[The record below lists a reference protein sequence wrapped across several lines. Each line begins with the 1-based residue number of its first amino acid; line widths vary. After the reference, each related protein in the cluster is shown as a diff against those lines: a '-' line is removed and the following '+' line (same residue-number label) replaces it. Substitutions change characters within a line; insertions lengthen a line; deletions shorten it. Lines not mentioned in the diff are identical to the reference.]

1 MKTKKMPQKKPATKG
16 QTPRRLAPEPSS
28 PGRITDVV
36 GTPGDTGLIIGDY
49 FIAPG
54 HKRMILMTDHKHDGV
69 WLAGVGDHI
78 DEDWYGSRAEFDAAG
93 WISVNAKDHATDG
106 ARDEKKQPTTN

>member
-1 MKTKKMPQKKPATKG
+1 MNTKKIPSKKPATKG
-16 QTPRRLAPEPSS
+16 QKPRRLAPVPGS

-36 GTPGDTGLIIGDY
+36 GTSGDTGLIIGDY

-54 HKRMILMTDHKHDGV
+54 QKRMILMADHKHKGV

-78 DEDWYGSRAEFDAAG
+78 DEDWCGSRAEFDAAG
-93 WISVNAKDHATDG
+93 WAPVNDKDQATRG
-106 ARDEKKQPTTN
+106 A

>member
-1 MKTKKMPQKKPATKG
+1 MKTKKMPPKKPATKG
-16 QTPRRLAPEPSS
+16 QKPRRLAPEPEPCS

-54 HKRMILMTDHKHDGV
+54 HKRRMILMADHKNNGV

-78 DEDWYGSRAEFDAAG
+78 DEDWSGSRSEFDAAG
-93 WISVNAKDHATDG
+93 WTPLHE
-106 ARDEKKQPTTN
+106 RP